1 MLKTLTQPALAEPAQ
16 PLAYSW
22 QKIFHIAVDH
32 KREII
37 FAHLIAIIA
46 TALSVPVP
54 LLIPLLV
61 DEILLDQPATIVNTI
76 NAIFPINWQGITLT
90 FVVVALVTLC
100 LRFMAMI
107 LGVWQMRQ
115 FTIIS
120 KDVVYRIRQGII
132 THLQSVSMA
141 EYETLGG
148 GQVTSYLVTDLDT
161 IDKFIG
167 VSLSRLLVAVLSVI
181 GAATVLLWI
190 HWQLA
195 LFILLLNP
203 AVIYMTTV
211 LGRKVK
217 ELKKAENKA
226 YALFQEILTETLE
239 GIQQIRA
246 YNREHY
252 YLGRVIDSANAIRQH
267 SIAYTWKTDAA
278 NRLSFN
284 AFLFGFDIFRIIIM
298 MVVLYSDLS
307 IGQMFAM
314 FGYLWFMFTPIQEIL
329 NIQYAYH
336 SAEAALQRVNTL
348 FSLSREPQYIHQDDP
363 FTHHTTAAIRLDN
376 VCFAYR
382 QSEDW
387 ILDHISLSIQAGEKV
402 AIVGASGSGKTTLV
416 HILLG
421 LYPPSAGMLYFN
433 NVPLTQ
439 IGLDIV
445 REHVITVLQHP
456 ALFNDTL
463 RMNLTLGQDMPDE
476 KLWEALTIT
485 QLSEFVKGM
494 EQGLETILGQ
504 RGIRLSGGQR
514 QRVACARMILM
525 NPKVVILDEATSALD
540 TVTESRLHV
549 ALNHFLQDKTTI
561 IIAHRLSA
569 IKQADRVLVLDKGR
583 IIEEGH
589 PDHLVRENGLY
600 AKLYG

>member
-1 MLKTLTQPALAEPAQ
+1 MQPVSTKLVQ

-22 QKIFHIAVDH
+22 QKILQITTDH

-37 FAHLIAIIA
+37 LAHIIAIIGA
-46 TALSVPVP
+46 SMSVPVP

-61 DEILLDQPATIVNTI
+61 DEVLLDQPATIVNTI
-76 NAIFPINWQGITLT
+76 NTIFPTSWQGAVLT
-90 FVVVALVTLC
+90 FTIVALVTLF
-100 LRFMAMI
+100 LRFMSMI

-120 KDVVYRIRQGII
+120 KDVVYRIRKGII
-132 THLQSVSMA
+132 THLQNVSMA

-161 IDKFIG
+161 IDRFIG
-167 VSLSRLLVAVLSVI
+167 VSLSRLLVSILSVV
-181 GAATVLLWI
+181 GAAAVLLWI

-226 YALFQEILTETLE
+226 YALFQETLVETLE

-246 YNREHY
+246 YNREKH
-252 YLGRVIDSANAIRQH
+252 YLGRVIDSANVIKKH

-278 NRLSFN
+278 TRLSFS
-284 AFLFGFDIFRIIIM
+284 AFLFGFDTFRVIIM

-307 IGQMFAM
+307 LGQMFAM

-329 NIQYAYH
+329 NIQYAFH

-348 FSLSREPQYIHQDDP
+348 FSLSREPQYIHQYDP
-363 FTHHTTAAIRLDN
+363 FTDHATATLRLDK
-376 VCFAYR
+376 VCFAYH
-382 QSEDW
+382 QQDDW
-387 ILDHISLSIQAGEKV
+387 VLDHISLNIQAGEKV
-402 AIVGASGSGKTTLV
+402 AIVGASGGGKTTLV

-439 IGLDIV
+439 IGLDVV
-445 REHVITVLQHP
+445 REHVVTVLQHP

-463 RMNLTLGQDMPDE
+463 RMNLTLGRDIADE
-476 KLWEALTIT
+476 QLWEALTIA

-525 NPKVVILDEATSALD
+525 DPKVVILDEATSALD
-540 TVTESRLHV
+540 TATESRLHT
-549 ALNHFLQDKTTI
+549 AFNRFLQGKTTI

-569 IKQADRVLVLDKGR
+569 VKQADRVLVLDRGH

-589 PDHLVRENGLY
+589 PDHLVLADGLY
-600 AKLYG
+600 AKLYGKQTH